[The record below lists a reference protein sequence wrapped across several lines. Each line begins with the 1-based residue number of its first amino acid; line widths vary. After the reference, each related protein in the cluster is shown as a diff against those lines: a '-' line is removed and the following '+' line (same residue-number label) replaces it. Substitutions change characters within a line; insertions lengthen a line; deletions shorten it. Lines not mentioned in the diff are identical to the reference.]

1 MHILMWFLI
10 AERYSLEKMRSDVE
24 LLRQEAEAT

>member
-1 MHILMWFLI
+1 MWFLV
-10 AERYSLEKMRSDVE
+10 AETILAGKNRSDVE